1 MTSTDPKES
10 DAGADALRVTRLR
23 RIVVY
28 VVAGVALLIVLWALT
43 QGGERDLFRTP
54 PTALLRLNV
63 LHGGA

>member
-1 MTSTDPKES
+1 MTGVT
-10 DAGADALRVTRLR
+10 AGGLW
-23 RIVVY
+23 
-28 VVAGVALLIVLWALT
+28 VVAWVALLIVLWALT